1 MQVVEIVSGQ
11 EMNFFAESFG
21 NWQGWSASLV
31 IGTRGET
38 QGDDGTSKP
47 LSNPF
52 DLSILLALRS
62 KADLIV
68 TTGETARAEEYRT
81 SRFAPIAVISRRPES
96 LLTLPLF
103 SENQSNRNMVLS
115 PRAKQTI
122 PEALADAGLATAG
135 SKILFEGGLSTLREL
150 IRQGLNLNLI
160 ISRPN
165 SAIGSELEALD
176 VYQTLNLP
184 HENSELLDDLLIGQH
199 RVLRFSING

>member
-11 EMNFFAESFG
+11 EMNFFAERFG

-47 LSNPF
+47 LSNSF

-68 TTGETARAEEYRT
+68 TTGETARAEEYRS
-81 SRFAPIAVISRRPES
+81 SRFAPIAVISRSPQS
-96 LLTLPLF
+96 LGALPLF
-103 SENQSNRNMVLS
+103 SDDQNNRNLILS
-115 PRAKQTI
+115 PEAQQTI
-122 PEALADAGLATAG
+122 PEALADAGLTKTG
-135 SKILFEGGLSTLREL
+135 GKVLFEGGLSTLREL

-165 SAIGSELEALD
+165 SAIDSELEALD